1 MSCQEFITN
10 LNGLRDG
17 GNFPKE
23 LLKVRHGG
31 CSGARSLSSLSQGQ
45 RELTPGFAETSWRGQ
60 AFLTEGN
67 EKCGSRASRIS
78 VTLELISLCEFTGP
92 PPPPDLLNQNLR
104 LGPYN
109 VLSCFWVILRPEK
122 AWGFGSQG
130 RASSSKSLELGFGGQ
145 RFQGLDSVHS
155 LAKASSSGAR
165 DHVTGLL
172 SQPA

>member
-92 PPPPDLLNQNLR
+92 PPAPGPTESESQAGPLQCSVMLL
-104 LGPYN
+104 GDP
-109 VLSCFWVILRPEK
+109 
-122 AWGFGSQG
+122 
-130 RASSSKSLELGFGGQ
+130 
-145 RFQGLDSVHS
+145 
-155 LAKASSSGAR
+155 
-165 DHVTGLL
+165 
-172 SQPA
+172 